1 MAVAQWHGHDEAVMM
16 RTYSHPSEQ
25 SLREAGE
32 AHSPRRFYFFLSS

>member
-32 AHSPRRFYFFLSS
+32 AFATAVF